1 VEWKGDLGTVQTQL
15 MTSKRELERVK
26 REKDKLNKDNSDHQ
40 VELVELR
47 NKHAAESDELESIRE
62 QLSQLETN
70 YQVISVLIIQAQFSW
85 T

>member
-47 NKHAAESDELESIRE
+47 KKHAAESDELESIKE

-70 YQVISVLIIQAQFSW
+70 YQVISVLIIRAQFS
-85 T
+85 